1 MKSANVRSK
10 STKVKSVVASSE
22 TAEKRNDI
30 SDMKRFLKSADC
42 DLNIMKLV
50 KKQTSKKKKESADTS
65 EVATLSLGD
74 RCMNKT
80 KFVTLR
86 NERLEGYVQSRV
98 NSGDNTIVLDF
109 YHSATDD
116 TPFYGEELGIKYEYD
131 GNEVKRIVQLKL
143 SEAEKKVM
151 DMIDYGI
158 NDDALFQSTVES
170 LKHYRAILQGVVLLL
185 QINTERRLSEKNRM
199 LLEESKLVREDS
211 TLVFK
216 DETPDVRKNIW
227 KTKQTIKQKIDDVR
241 KRIKE
246 FDRITHMP
254 LSLQDLFSHIPD
266 DITRN
271 ILREILHIRANNDD
285 ILARPVHR
293 RTTTQKVSGTSVG
306 KTLAHDAIHIDATSV
321 LHPYNTKATFLCE
334 GFTFPSIVHYT
345 KACQFYNRHDLVSDT
360 DRIMYNTYFTSFTL
374 EYLQRRETQTAS
386 SIQTYRPY
394 AALSPKEIETLKS
407 ASFKRPSMWYTQHL
421 DERYELKGL
430 YARYTQNRF
439 AREELLNTMER
450 PLYVDGVR
458 YTSLEKVRT
467 VIRKGADISTVAD
480 IPPTNDRVRAM
491 FDAMK
496 ISKVSET
503 PISTDIVADESKY
516 IKHPMLS
523 NEDAIYVELLSSVL
537 DEVEPDDESVTM
549 KTINSY
555 ISDMYGARMD
565 KCETEFDTIAKRAYG
580 KSASAVFRFNRER
593 MERYLYTYAN
603 SYLRYYLTNVAE
615 RLPNSEVLLTQFAER
630 YPVYRDAVLRGDV
643 LILSEAIY
651 RMSRIKDMRRMKEQM
666 QITNEM
672 LQAEVETEAV
682 EADRQMR
689 LRRRKKQ
696 SEHLATLHKFKL
708 IRVAGDG
715 NCLYNA
721 FLMSMYNQHKP
732 PYGDE
737 GVSLDLKRN
746 VGVLRNAIADL
757 LDLNPLPTDAYEGSD
772 VVIPK
777 SETLRQD
784 GEWGGDLE
792 LALLSRIHGVDIRV
806 QLKDGNYLT
815 YLYEDTRKMYPKMPP
830 SAKDY
835 EKVRGTVYLAFT
847 EVEGM
852 RRTGHYD
859 ALVYDVTKSDEVIEY
874 FYDSTTGGLYHKKS
888 DGKLERVGVWNP
900 LELTIEYDEISE
912 EGVSSETLPAVEYE
926 TLRFNRFGEH
936 LFYGVSSVGGF

>member
-1 MKSANVRSK
+1 MKGTQRK
-10 STKVKSVVASSE
+10 KVKSEATE
-22 TAEKRNDI
+22 QRNDI

-50 KKQTSKKKKESADTS
+50 KKQTSKKKKDSDDTS
-65 EVATLSLGD
+65 ISLGN

-86 NERLEGYVQSRV
+86 NERLEGYVMSHV
-98 NSGDNTIVLDF
+98 DSGNNTIVLDF
-109 YHSATDD
+109 YHSPNDD

-131 GNEVKRIVQLKL
+131 GNEVKRVVQLKL
-143 SEAEKKVM
+143 SDAERKVM

-158 NDDALFQSTVES
+158 NDDALFQTTVES
-170 LKHYRAILQGVVLLL
+170 LKHYRAILHGVVLLL

-199 LLEESKLVREDS
+199 LLEESKLVREES

-216 DETPDVRKNIW
+216 DETPDVRRNIW
-227 KTKQTIKQKIDDVR
+227 KTKQTVKQKIADLR

-246 FDRITHMP
+246 FDRVTSIP
-254 LSLQDLFSHIPD
+254 LSLQELFSHIPSD
-266 DITRN
+266 ATRDV
-271 ILREILHIRANNDD
+271 LREILSVRANNDD

-293 RTTTQKVSGTSVG
+293 RSTVMTTTTTTVSNGVV
-306 KTLAHDAIHIDATSV
+306 AHDSIQIDTTSV
-321 LHPYNTKATFLCE
+321 LHPHSTKASFLCDD
-334 GFTFPSIVHYT
+334 FTFPSIVHYT
-345 KACQFYNRHDLVSDT
+345 KACQFYNRHDLASET

-374 EYLQRRETQTAS
+374 EYVERRH
-386 SIQTYRPY
+386 TYRAY
-394 AALSPKEIETLKS
+394 ATLPPKEIAMLKS
-407 ASFKRPSMWYTQHL
+407 RSFKRPSMWYTQHL

-430 YARYTQNRF
+430 YAKYIQNRF

-480 IPPTNDRVRAM
+480 IPPTNNRVRAM

-496 ISKVSET
+496 ITKVAET
-503 PISTDIVADESKY
+503 PLALVADESKY

-523 NEDAIYVELLSSVL
+523 NEDAIYVELLSNVL
-537 DEVEPDDESVTM
+537 NDIEPDDESVTM
-549 KTINSY
+549 KTIDAFVSE
-555 ISDMYGARMD
+555 MYSARMD
-565 KCETEFDTIAKRAYG
+565 KCETEFDTIVKRTYG
-580 KSASAVFRFNRER
+580 KSAPTTFRFSRER

-603 SYLRYYLTNVAE
+603 SYLRYYLANVAE
-615 RLPNSEVLLTQFAER
+615 RLPITEVLLSQFAER
-630 YPVYRDAVLRGDV
+630 FPVYRDAVMRGDV
-643 LILSEAIY
+643 LVLSEAIY
-651 RMSRIKDMRRMKEQM
+651 RMNTLRMKEQM
-666 QITNEM
+666 KITGEM
-672 LQAEVETEAV
+672 LQEEVATEAV

-696 SEHLATLHKFKL
+696 TENIATLHKFKL
-708 IRVAGDG
+708 TRVAGDG

-721 FLMSMYNQHKP
+721 FLTSMYNQHKP

-737 GVSLDLKRN
+737 GVSLDLKRD
-746 VGVLRNAIADL
+746 VGILRNAIADL

-806 QLKDGNYLT
+806 MLKDGNYLT

-835 EKVRGTVYLAFT
+835 DKVRATVYLAFT

-859 ALVYDVTKSDEVIEY
+859 ALSYDVAKSDEVIEY
-874 FYDSTTGGLYHKKS
+874 MYDATTGGLYQKKS
-888 DGKLERVGVWNP
+888 DDKLERVGVWNP
-900 LELTIEYDEISE
+900 LELTVEYDEISD
-912 EGVSSETLPAVEYE
+912 EGVSTETPHTYE